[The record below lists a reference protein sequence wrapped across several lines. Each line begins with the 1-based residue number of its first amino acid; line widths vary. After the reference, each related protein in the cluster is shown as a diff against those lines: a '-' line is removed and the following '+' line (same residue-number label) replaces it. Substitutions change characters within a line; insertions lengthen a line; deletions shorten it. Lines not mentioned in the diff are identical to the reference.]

1 MATNR
6 RCAPTSSRPT
16 AVRVRALVGI
26 ACGGLAAVVLA
37 AAGEGLQRALA
48 VDDSVMVKMR
58 DGVHLA
64 ATVYRP
70 ADADRLPTLVTRTP
84 YDRRNDAAEARKLAA
99 RGYVVVVQD
108 TRGRF
113 GSEGEFYPFRDEG
126 ADGYDT
132 VEWAAALPFSDGRV
146 GMYGASYV
154 GATQLLAAL
163 EKPPHL
169 AAIAPTVTASEY
181 YEGWTYQGGA
191 FAYWFT
197 STWASLLAIDTLDR
211 QALGRLKPA
220 PWVQRLPLD
229 AYPVLDLPDA
239 RQLAPYY
246 RDWLEHDRQDAY
258 WRRWKVSD
266 HYGEMTVPALH
277 TTGWYDLFLAG
288 AIENFNGLRTGS
300 ATPEARARQR
310 IEIGPRAHPGVG
322 ADGTVGDVS
331 FGPAAVTDET
341 ADLMDWFDFAIKGV
355 ANRCA
360 SSPPVRIF
368 VMGDNVWRAE
378 QEFPPARARLTRYYL
393 HAERGANGVAGDG
406 AIAIGTPASER
417 PDTFTYNPANPVPTI
432 GGRLCCGAF
441 TRPGPADQRPNEAR
455 ADVLV
460 YSTPILNSDLEV
472 TGNVSVE
479 LYAATT
485 AIDTDFTAMLVDVEP
500 SGTARLVADGIIRAR
515 YRTSKA
521 KPEPIT
527 PGSVNRYVI
536 DLWATSN
543 VFKAGH
549 RARVHISSSNFPRF
563 DRNLNTGEPILG
575 ATRMVTA
582 RQTVYHDVA
591 RPSAV
596 LLPVIR

>member
-1 MATNR
+1 MTPNTTRAATPLR
-6 RCAPTSSRPT
+6 STPLLVT
-16 AVRVRALVGI
+16 ALAGI
-26 ACGGLAAVVLA
+26 ACAGLAAVVLA
-37 AAGEGLQRALA
+37 AAGQDPQRAI
-48 VDDSVMVKMR
+48 VIDDTVMVKMR
-58 DGVHLA
+58 DGVRLA

-70 ADADRLPTLVTRTP
+70 SDADRLPTLVTRTP

-132 VEWAAALPFSDGRV
+132 VEWAAALPHSDGRV
-146 GMYGASYV
+146 GMYGSSYV
-154 GATQLLAAL
+154 GATQMLAAVA
-163 EKPPHL
+163 KPPHL
-169 AAIAPTVTASEY
+169 AAIAPAVTASEY

-197 STWASLLAIDTLDR
+197 STWASLLAIDTLGR
-211 QALGRLKPA
+211 QVLDRLKPA
-220 PWVQRLPLD
+220 PWVQRLPID
-229 AYPVLDLPDA
+229 TYPVLDLPDA

-246 RDWLEHDRQDAY
+246 RDWLEHDRQDEY

-266 HYGEMTVPALH
+266 HYGEVTVPALH

-288 AIENFNGLRTGS
+288 AIENFNGLRAKA
-300 ATPEARARQR
+300 ATAGARGGQR
-310 IEIGPRAHPGVG
+310 IEIGPRAHPGVRP
-322 ADGTVGDVS
+322 DGTVGDVA
-331 FGPAAVTDET
+331 FGRAAVTDET

-355 ANRCA
+355 ANRYA
-360 SSPPVRIF
+360 TGPPVRIF
-368 VMGDNVWRAE
+368 VMGDDVWRAE
-378 QEFPPARARLTRYYL
+378 QEFPPARARLIRYYL
-393 HAERGANGVAGDG
+393 HAERGAISVTGDG
-406 AIAIGTPASER
+406 RLATAAPTDER
-417 PDTFTYNPANPVPTI
+417 PDTFTYDPANPVPTI

-441 TRPGPADQRPNEAR
+441 TRPGPADQRPNEPR

-460 YSTPILNSDLEV
+460 YSTPALDRDLEV

-479 LYAATT
+479 LFAASS
-485 AIDTDFTAMLVDVEP
+485 AVDTDFTAMLVDVEP
-500 SGTARLVADGIIRAR
+500 SGLARLVADGIVRAR
-515 YRTSKA
+515 YRRSTTKA
-521 KPEPIT
+521 EAIV
-527 PGSVNRYVI
+527 PGATNRYVI

-549 RARVHISSSNFPRF
+549 RIRLYVSSSNFPRF

-575 ATRMVTA
+575 ATRAVTA
-582 RQTVYHDVA
+582 RQNVYHDAA
-591 RPSAV
+591 RPSAL

>member
-1 MATNR
+1 MTTNTTRAAT
-6 RCAPTSSRPT
+6 PSRPSRL
-16 AVRVRALVGI
+16 RVMALAGL
-26 ACGGLAAVVLA
+26 ACAGLAAVVVA
-37 AAGEGLQRALA
+37 AAGQDPPRAI
-48 VDDSVMVKMR
+48 VIDDTVMAKMR
-58 DGVHLA
+58 DGVRLA

-99 RGYVVVVQD
+99 HGYLVVVQD

-113 GSEGEFYPFRDEG
+113 GSEGEFYPFRNEG

-132 VEWAAALPFSDGRV
+132 VEWAAALPHSDGRV
-146 GMYGASYV
+146 GMYGSSYV
-154 GATQLLAAL
+154 GATQMLAAVAT
-163 EKPPHL
+163 PPHL
-169 AAIAPTVTASEY
+169 AAIAPGVTASEY

-191 FAYWFT
+191 LAYWFT

-211 QALGRLKPA
+211 QALDRLKPA
-220 PWVQRLPLD
+220 PWVQRLPIG

-246 RDWLEHDRQDAY
+246 RDWLEHDRQDEY

-266 HYGEMTVPALH
+266 HYGDVAVPALH

-288 AIENFNGLRTGS
+288 AIENFNGLRAKA
-300 ATPEARARQR
+300 ATARARGAQR
-310 IEIGPRAHPGVG
+310 IEIGPRAHPGVRP
-322 ADGTVGDVS
+322 DGTVGEVA
-331 FGPAAVTDET
+331 FGQAAVTDET

-355 ANRCA
+355 KNRYA
-360 SSPPVRIF
+360 TGPPVRIF

-406 AIAIGTPASER
+406 RLATAAPTDER
-417 PDTFTYNPANPVPTI
+417 PDAFTYDPANPVPTI

-441 TRPGPADQRPNEAR
+441 TRPGPADQRPNELR

-460 YSTPILNSDLEV
+460 YSTPALDRDLEV

-479 LYAATT
+479 LFAASS
-485 AIDTDFTAMLVDVEP
+485 AADTDFTAMLVDVEP
-500 SGTARLVADGIIRAR
+500 SGLARLVADGIVRAR
-515 YRTSKA
+515 YRRSTTKA
-521 KPEPIT
+521 EAIV
-527 PGSVNRYVI
+527 PGETNRYVI

-549 RARVHISSSNFPRF
+549 RIRLDVSSSNFPRF
-563 DRNLNTGEPILG
+563 DRNLNTGEPILV
-575 ATRMVTA
+575 ATRAVTA
-582 RQTVYHDVA
+582 RQTVYHDDA
-591 RPSAV
+591 RLSALV
-596 LLPVIR
+596 LPVIR